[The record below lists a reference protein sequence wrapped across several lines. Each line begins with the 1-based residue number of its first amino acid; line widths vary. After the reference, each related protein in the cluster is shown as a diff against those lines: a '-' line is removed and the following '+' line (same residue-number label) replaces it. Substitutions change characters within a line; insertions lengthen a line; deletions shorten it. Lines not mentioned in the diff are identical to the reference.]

1 MNTYHGILSGA
12 NGVCLK
18 RDLCK
23 RSAQI
28 AGVSAFP
35 FRSLPVVL
43 PVNSDEGSKFPSSF
57 FQGQVFPV
65 SCVKSEE
72 ALWNE
77 QAMSFRVKTLIDAYL
92 GEKTR

>member
-28 AGVSAFP
+28 AGVAALP
-35 FRSLPVVL
+35 FRSLPVVF
-43 PVNSDEGSKFPSSF
+43 PVNTDEGSKLPSFF
-57 FQGQVFPV
+57 FQGQAFPV
-65 SCVKSEE
+65 FSSKNEE

-77 QAMSFRVKTLIDAYL
+77 HNMSFRVKALIEVYL
-92 GEKTR
+92 QERTR